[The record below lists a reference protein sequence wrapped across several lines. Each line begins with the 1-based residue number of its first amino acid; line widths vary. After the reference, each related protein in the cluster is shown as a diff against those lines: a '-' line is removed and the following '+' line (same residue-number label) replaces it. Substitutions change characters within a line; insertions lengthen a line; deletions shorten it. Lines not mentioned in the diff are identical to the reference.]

1 MPKLLHSSFFQK
13 LNLVPNTHAVQA
25 QLRNSTKTFDDI
37 LRDWEDEFM
46 NRKSRKGGN
55 NQQQQTST
63 KSRRS
68 RKKRKKIVLSSDLF
82 DIDIQIS
89 GINQI
94 FYVFL
99 LVLPEAG
106 PNID

>member
-1 MPKLLHSSFFQK
+1 MSQSKMKLPTTLISLNLYIFVTIVYKLLMIPNLQK
-13 LNLVPNTHAVQA
+13 LNLVPNTHTVQA

-55 NQQQQTST
+55 NQQQQQQQQQQQPST

-68 RKKRKKIVLSSDLF
+68 RKKRKK
-82 DIDIQIS
+82 
-89 GINQI
+89 
-94 FYVFL
+94 
-99 LVLPEAG
+99 
-106 PNID
+106 